1 MTQKKD
7 NRLPILD
14 EKARCVCGAETYDPK
29 KRPYG
34 AVGLIRYHR
43 ASTAMMVDTL
53 WAVPAAGGWVRVD
66 GHRLTHWHTGWGR
79 RSNMAR

>member
-14 EKARCVCGAETYDPK
+14 ENARCVCGAETYDPE
-29 KRPYG
+29 KRPHG
-34 AVGLIRYHR
+34 AV
-43 ASTAMMVDTL
+43 
-53 WAVPAAGGWVRVD
+53 GGWVRVD
-66 GHRLTHWHTGWGR
+66 GHRLMHWHTGWGR